1 MLPLFLFPVTAWWL
15 VLWPACYSMVVQLEV
30 LQNQSEGGPWS
41 GQVEKVVSRLQ
52 NAGQVTPQGFDDI
65 LCYTPKGK
73 RKPVAISENRMT
85 SRRMLRPLRSTL
97 LSE

>member
-1 MLPLFLFPVTAWWL
+1 
-15 VLWPACYSMVVQLEV
+15 MVVQLEV